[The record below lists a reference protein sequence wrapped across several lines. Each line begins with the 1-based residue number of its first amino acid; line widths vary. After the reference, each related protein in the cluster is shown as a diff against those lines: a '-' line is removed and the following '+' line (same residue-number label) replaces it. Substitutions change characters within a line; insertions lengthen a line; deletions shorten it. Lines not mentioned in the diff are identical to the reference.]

1 MSIISLSIKNFQSHK
16 DTKLKFHKGV
26 NAIIGPSDSGKTA
39 IFRALRWV
47 IDNRPAGKD
56 FHSWWDGDP
65 RVQIMLDDGVYVTRE
80 RIKDKNIYKV
90 DDTVLKAFGQKVPP
104 PVQEALNLTSIN
116 FQWQMDASFLLSQSS
131 GEVSRYLNE
140 VVNLESI
147 DLTQSNIERRL
158 RKEKRELD
166 SCGDAIERHEENIE
180 SYDWLPGIEK
190 ELKELE
196 SLDRELSKLVSM
208 IIGLDQA
215 LIWLSRSERELA
227 EVESILK
234 FEKDVDALIALEK
247 EIEDGEEQIDE
258 LVNILDLIDTYEDEL
273 KRVSHLAGLEGELN
287 KLFEVEMD
295 IEDLEEDILFLSDD
309 LNSLKDAEEELV
321 VLEHQLDE
329 MKTRYDG
336 LMPDVCPLCEQPIKK
351 KSRRGN

>member
-1 MSIISLSIKNFQSHK
+1 
-16 DTKLKFHKGV
+16 
-26 NAIIGPSDSGKTA
+26 
-39 IFRALRWV
+39 
-47 IDNRPAGKD
+47 
-56 FHSWWDGDP
+56 
-65 RVQIMLDDGVYVTRE
+65 
-80 RIKDKNIYKV
+80 
-90 DDTVLKAFGQKVPP
+90 
-104 PVQEALNLTSIN
+104 
-116 FQWQMDASFLLSQSS
+116 
-131 GEVSRYLNE
+131 
-140 VVNLESI
+140 
-147 DLTQSNIERRL
+147 
-158 RKEKRELD
+158 
-166 SCGDAIERHEENIE
+166 
-180 SYDWLPGIEK
+180 
-190 ELKELE
+190 
-196 SLDRELSKLVSM
+196 M